1 MTGGSNALEIEL
13 LENSSIKI
21 RLTKEDLEHLN
32 ISVEDF
38 NCSSIETRRVLWTLL
53 DAARYELKI
62 DIDLSER
69 MLIEIMPNKNGGC
82 CIFITGLENKTGKS
96 AKRVGRKN
104 MKPQFFDFDGI
115 DNLISATCAL
125 KTVVTSNN
133 QLSELYRMDSNG
145 YRLLIYPD
153 SELSGSLWAILSEYC
168 RNRGDGNIAAAF
180 TREHG
185 ELIAGGDAIGK
196 ICKYCG
202 S

>member
-1 MTGGSNALEIEL
+1 MEIEL

-21 RLTKEDLEHLN
+21 RLTKEDLDNLN
-32 ISVEDF
+32 ISIEELDYS
-38 NCSSIETRRVLWTLL
+38 NIETRRVIWTLL
-53 DAARYELKI
+53 DTARYELNI

-69 MLIEIMPNKNGGC
+69 MLIEIMPNKSGGC
-82 CIFITGLENKTGKS
+82 CIFITGLENKTGRLIK
-96 AKRVGRKN
+96 KTGRKN

-133 QLSELYRMDSNG
+133 QLSELYRMDNNG

-153 SELSGSLWAILSEYC
+153 NELSTSLWAILSEYC
-168 RNRGDGNIAAAF
+168 QHKGDGNIAAAF

-196 ICKYCG
+196 ISKSCG
-202 S
+202 G